1 MRIEP
6 FAMERWQST
15 WEHRVAFNLSE
26 SGVHPLSVGELLALE
41 GESPAPAPD
50 DLLRFRL
57 GYMQGNGAAELR
69 ERIALVYPGADIEN
83 VLVTTGSSE
92 ANFLAALALLERDDH
107 VVFVTPNYLQLRGLG
122 RAWGGSVTEVPLR
135 EELDWEADPDDL
147 DRAVTERTKLLVV
160 TNPNNPT
167 GKVLDE
173 RFLDHVAEAASR
185 VGAWVLSDEVYRGA
199 ELSGDESPSFW
210 EGYDRLFVTGGL
222 SKAYGLP
229 GLRIGWVVSPDR
241 SMIETLWSY
250 HDYSTICPTTL
261 SEALAT
267 AALDPLRR
275 WNLLER
281 TRGILRENLPVIRA
295 WADEGGFTHRPPDAG
310 AILWVRYEG
319 GEPSADLA
327 ERLRAE
333 EDVLVVPGSHFGM
346 EEFVRLGYGLPKEKL
361 VEALAKVTAFFGGRR
376 RRDSGRAE

>member
-26 SGVHPLSVGELLALE
+26 SGVHPLSVAELLALE

-50 DLLRFRL
+50 ALVRLRL

-92 ANFLAALALLERDDH
+92 ANFLAALVLLEPGDL
-107 VVFVTPNYLQLRGLG
+107 VAFMTPNYLQLRGLAV
-122 RAWGGSVTEVPLR
+122 AWGGAVTDVPLR
-135 EELDWEADPDDL
+135 EELGWEAEPDDL
-147 DRAVTERTKLLVV
+147 DRAITKKTKLVVV

-167 GKVLDE
+167 GKVLGPK
-173 RFLDHVAEAASR
+173 FLDRVAAAASR

-199 ELSGDESPSFW
+199 ERDGDESPSFW
-210 EGYDRLFVTGGL
+210 ERYDRLLVTGGL

-229 GLRIGWVVSPDR
+229 GLRVGWVVSPDR
-241 SMIETLWSY
+241 SMIEKLWSY

-275 WNLLER
+275 RKILER
-281 TRGILRENLPVIRA
+281 TRGILRENFPVIRA
-295 WADEGGFTHRPPDAG
+295 WADQGAFAYHPPDAG

-319 GEPSADLA
+319 NEPSAEIA
-327 ERLRAE
+327 KRLRAE
-333 EDVLVVPGSHFGM
+333 EDVLVVPGAHFGM
-346 EEFVRLGYGLPKEKL
+346 EGYLRLGYGLPGEKL
-361 VEALAKVTAFFGGRR
+361 AAALERVTVCFRR
-376 RRDSGRAE
+376 